1 MVDRALGNARWQ
13 VIVITAMDKYWS
25 DRRFV
30 VVVVVVVVV
39 SLVLAMVRDMRE
51 GP

>member
-30 VVVVVVVVV
+30 VVVVVVVV